1 MRNAV
6 LAPSAFANVNKESL
20 LLPNVSNLLIGPSKQ
35 NHKLIEKQNLQLLT
49 WTVSG

>member
-20 LLPNVSNLLIGPSKQ
+20 VTSKCF
-35 NHKLIEKQNLQLLT
+35 KPFDRTKQT
-49 WTVSG
+49 KS